1 MTKTLNFIAAVVT
14 GLSVS
19 AFACTAAYAQDDQ
32 PRSVVVQTAD
42 LNLNSESGQKILSLR
57 ISRAARNVCS
67 HSTGGL
73 GVSARRLIDKCVA
86 QTIANATPDAT
97 QMASVSTK

>member
-1 MTKTLNFIAAVVT
+1 MTKTLNFIAAVIT

-32 PRSVVVQTAD
+32 PRQTVVQTAD
-42 LNLNSESGQKILSLR
+42 LNLNSEVGQKALALR
-57 ISRAARNVCS
+57 INRAARKVCGDDGS
-67 HSTGGL
+67 RSDL
-73 GVSARRLIDKCVA
+73 GRTQSIKRCVA
-86 QTIANATPDAT
+86 KTIANATPDAT

>member
-32 PRSVVVQTAD
+32 PRRVVVQTAD
-42 LNLNSESGQKILSLR
+42 LNINSEAGQKILALR
-57 ISRAARNVCS
+57 ITRAARKVCGDEGGRFDLGATQNVK
-67 HSTGGL
+67 
-73 GVSARRLIDKCVA
+73 RCVA
-86 QTIANATPDAT
+86 KTIANATPVAL
-97 QMASVSTK
+97 QMAAVSTK